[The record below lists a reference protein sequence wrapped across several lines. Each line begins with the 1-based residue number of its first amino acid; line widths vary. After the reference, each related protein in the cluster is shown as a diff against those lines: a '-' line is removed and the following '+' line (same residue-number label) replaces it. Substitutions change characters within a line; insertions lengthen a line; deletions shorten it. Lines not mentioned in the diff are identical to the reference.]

1 MAEPLAFLPY
11 HRRSAPTEDLVHEA
25 PDPARGRQRLDLQ
38 LTDGRHDAT
47 VAATFVLPGPAD
59 VVGLRPGAVRA
70 MVPRPGET
78 RAEEENCVFVEFA
91 AEDLPWR
98 YGLPTQDPL
107 GPVPWCVLVVGT
119 PEDLLVAGGRATLGA
134 DTQTAHDLG
143 RVRNWVHVQRRREDA
158 GTPGSGV
165 ARVLSPAELESNRD
179 YVAALVVPW
188 HDDGSKA
195 WPAPVVDV
203 RCLHAWRFRTGPEGS
218 FASLA
223 RQLHAAGPDGTPVGA
238 VEVHLPGGATVEVP
252 GALTT
257 LGFSLEPPEPG
268 SPVRDH
274 DLLEPALDPQGRPIV
289 GSPGYG
295 GPWLGHDAVRTAVG
309 AARDDDAGQWAW
321 PVQVN
326 ADLRMRVAAGV
337 GLQAGI
343 DLQEEI
349 VAAASRQ
356 WGPANAARDLVH
368 GLALGLEARR
378 GIWERRLPRD
388 RDERLVVLGP
398 AAGRIST
405 DDRPPEGAADGRSLA
420 WALARPAAGRMPFPA
435 LLLGPRL
442 AQALG
447 RPAVAAAGGAAALVG
462 AAADARP
469 EPGRPAE
476 EPDPADAD
484 GGHLDALSAS
494 AGVPAIADGELLGRL
509 RVPAFD
515 DAGYRERAPLDR
527 DALDGLLTDLLD
539 GGAARAR
546 VVGRIRGLAPA
557 TPLGPVEDCPDL
569 DLPAWRY
576 LRDRARHWLL
586 PGADALEEGAVAAL
600 RTCPEFV
607 EALLLGL
614 NHRAV
619 GELDW
624 RGHPVRPGCTPLR
637 RFWDRAPAAGRADD
651 ITPVRDWVAGSRLG
665 DHIPGGAH
673 EQLVV
678 VVRSPLFRLYPRTLL
693 YLAPTG
699 APPDGSPWTRGT
711 ARLDEP
717 VWPRFVAQVTDDL
730 TLFAFALD
738 PARVA
743 AHWVV
748 VEEVPEGIRFLSRSG
763 APDPT
768 PDNGAEYARVH
779 LRRPIRVLL
788 QGAGTVVP

>member
-1 MAEPLAFLPY
+1 MTQRLAFLPFL
-11 HRRSAPTEDLVHEA
+11 RRSAPAEELVHEA
-25 PDPARGRQRLDLQ
+25 PDPARGQQRLDLH
-38 LTDGRHDAT
+38 LTDGVHDAT

-78 RAEEENCVFVEFA
+78 RAEEENCAFVELA

-107 GPVPWCVLVVGT
+107 GPVPWCVLVVGP
-119 PEDLLVAGGRATLGA
+119 PEDLVVAGERAALGA
-134 DTQTAHDLG
+134 DTQIAHDLD
-143 RVRNWVHVQRRREDA
+143 RARDWVHVQRRADDA
-158 GTPGSGV
+158 AVAGSGV
-165 ARVLSPAELESNRD
+165 ARVLSPAELKSDSD
-179 YVAALVVPW
+179 YVAALVIPW
-188 HDDGSKA
+188 RDDGSKA
-195 WPAPVVDV
+195 WPEPVVDV
-203 RCLHAWRFRTGPEGS
+203 RCLLAWRFRTGPQGS

-223 RQLHAAGPDGTPVGA
+223 RKLHAAGADGTPVGA
-238 VEVHLPGGATVEVP
+238 VEVHLPDAATVQVP

-257 LGFSLEPPEPG
+257 FGSTLDPPEPG
-268 SPVRDH
+268 APVRDH
-274 DLLEPALDPQGRPIV
+274 DLLEPTHDEEGRAIV
-289 GSPGYG
+289 GPPAYG
-295 GPWLGHDAVRTAVG
+295 APWLGHEPVRTMVD
-309 AARDDDAGQWAW
+309 AARADDAGQWAW

-349 VAAASRQ
+349 VTAAARH
-356 WGPANAARDLVH
+356 WGPAHAVRDLVH
-368 GLALGLEARR
+368 GLALGVEASR
-378 GIWERRLPRD
+378 GMWERRLPQD

-405 DDRPPEGAADGRSLA
+405 DDRPPEGAAEGRSLA
-420 WALARPAAGRMPFPA
+420 WALSRPADGRRPFPS

-447 RPAVAAAGGAAALVG
+447 RPVVAAAGGPGALVA
-462 AAADARP
+462 AAADAPP
-469 EPGRPAE
+469 EPGRPAG
-476 EPDPADAD
+476 EPDTADAD
-484 GGHLDALSAS
+484 GGHLDALAAL

-509 RVPAFD
+509 DVPVLD

-527 DALDGLLTDLLD
+527 DALDGLLTDLLA
-539 GGAARAR
+539 GGAARGR
-546 VVGRIRGLAPA
+546 VQDRIAGLDPVA
-557 TPLGPVEDCPDL
+557 PLGPVEDCPDL
-569 DLPAWRY
+569 DLPVWRY

-619 GELDW
+619 GELAW

-637 RFWDRAPAAGRADD
+637 RFWDRAPVAGRADD
-651 ITPVRDWVAGSRLG
+651 IAPVRDWAAGSRLG
-665 DHIPGGAH
+665 DHLPDGVH

-693 YLAPTG
+693 YLAPTA
-699 APPDGSPWTRGT
+699 APAGQSPWMRGT
-711 ARLDEP
+711 ARLDQP

-730 TLFAFALD
+730 TLFAFALQ
-738 PARVA
+738 PAQVA
-743 AHWVV
+743 THWVV
-748 VEEVPEGIRFLSRSG
+748 VEEVPEGIRFLSRPHG
-763 APDPT
+763 VAADA
-768 PDNGAEYARVH
+768 NGAAYAKAH
-779 LRRPIRVLL
+779 LRLPIRVLL
-788 QGAGTVVP
+788 EGKGTVIP